1 MERFLKTTLDGS
13 TTFFVPELDEHF
25 HSINGAV
32 QESAHVFI
40 KAGLN
45 ALIKKKITLFE
56 VGFGTGL
63 NALMTFIETQKN
75 QIEVDYYAIEKY
87 PLTYS
92 EYNQLNYN
100 NALGVDL
107 KTIFNQMHQCNWN
120 ESTEIKPGF
129 KLTKIEADL
138 INFNYEKIPP
148 IDLIFFDAFAPDKQ
162 PELWTSDIFKK
173 LYEKSSI
180 GAILSTYSAKGEIRR
195 RLIAAGFDVER
206 LPGPPGKRE
215 MLRAIKSNPIE

>member
-1 MERFLKTTLDGS
+1 MERYLKTTLDGS

-40 KAGLN
+40 KTGLN
-45 ALIKKKITLFE
+45 AVINKKITLFE

-63 NALMTFIETQKN
+63 NALMTFIETQRN
-75 QIEVDYYAIEKY
+75 QITVEYFAIEKY
-87 PLTYS
+87 PLTFS
-92 EYNQLNYN
+92 EYNQLDYSQS
-100 NALGVDL
+100 LGADY
-107 KTIFNQMHQCNWN
+107 KAIFQQMHHCNWN
-120 ESTEIKPGF
+120 EATEINHGF

-138 INFNYEKIPP
+138 INFDIKKLPP
-148 IDLIFFDAFAPDKQ
+148 IDLIYFDAFAPDKQ
-162 PELWTSDIFKK
+162 PELWTADIFKK
-173 LYEKSSI
+173 LYKSCNN

-195 RLIAAGFDVER
+195 RLVAAGFEVKR

-215 MLRAIKSNPIE
+215 MLRAVKSN